1 MISWIVVNLQQF
13 FLQMFV
19 HPGIFFLG
27 SRRLGPSQGGKD
39 GPQQGARRRRRRR
52 RRGHRCRVVECA
64 AEPPRPLV
72 CPLTHPHAPKHGF
85 LNFPWN
91 SPHNDGSLNQ
101 GYRLWRVRKLGANG
115 MTDGEEEN
123 FGQSSLLFRAAAKF
137 QGVVF
142 HKYHFPRVC
151 TISNPVC
158 ASLPPGPHTPVFLL
172 PWLWNHYRSGTH
184 RCSQWPQHRPLP
196 SCLHDTVAGCMLG
209 RLCALEIPSEK
220 VKGRRSRPLAP

>member
-1 MISWIVVNLQQF
+1 MISWIVVVLQQF

-39 GPQQGARRRRRRR
+39 GPQQGARRRRRR
-52 RRGHRCRVVECA
+52 GPRCRVVECA

-72 CPLTHPHAPKHGF
+72 CPLTHPHGPKHGF

-142 HKYHFPRVC
+142 HKHHFPRVC

-158 ASLPPGPHTPVFLL
+158 ASLPPGPHTPVFFYCRGCGIIIEVGSIGAHSSLNTDHSPPVCTTQSL
-172 PWLWNHYRSGTH
+172 AACWADSVLWK
-184 RCSQWPQHRPLP
+184 SQ
-196 SCLHDTVAGCMLG
+196 V
-209 RLCALEIPSEK
+209 
-220 VKGRRSRPLAP
+220 RR